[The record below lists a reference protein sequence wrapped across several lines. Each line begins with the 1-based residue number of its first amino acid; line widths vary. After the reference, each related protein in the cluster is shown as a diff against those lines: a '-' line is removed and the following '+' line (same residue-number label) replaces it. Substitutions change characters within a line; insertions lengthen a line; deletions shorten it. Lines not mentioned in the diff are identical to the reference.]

1 MAAVSSTYAKSIVL
15 PCDQIFRN
23 LKNAKRFAIDIGG
36 SLAKLAYCS
45 AVTKRT
51 ALLSASEDSF
61 AKGNGPQSVANYNVI
76 EAECEGIRLH
86 FIKFET
92 KYIEE
97 CLDFIR
103 NQVKTFFHAKFAQE
117 YKILV

>member
-1 MAAVSSTYAKSIVL
+1 MFQKMAAVSSAYAKSIVL

-45 AVTKRT
+45 SVTKRT
-51 ALLSASEDSF
+51 ALLSASDDEC
-61 AKGNGPQSVANYNVI
+61 GGPNGSRSTSIYNVT

-103 NQVKTFFHAKFAQE
+103 NQVKHDE
-117 YKILV
+117 